1 MPKCELGKAKVLVDK
16 FEARLQAQCRQRGR
30 KRRGRLPPS
39 TAGKQAIA
47 GARATGETQQKKGRG
62 RPRKQV

>member
-1 MPKCELGKAKVLVDK
+1 MPKCELGKVKVLVDK
-16 FEARLQAQCRQRGR
+16 FEARLRAPCRQRGG

-39 TAGKQAIA
+39 TAGKQTIA
-47 GARATGETQQKKGRG
+47 GACTTGETQQQKGRG